1 MAQILVGAT
10 IVGSIETVWS
20 GTVTPPREGIIK
32 RWTWPAGDNEGSIA
46 LLKGQ
51 EMGRFKLGSTVI
63 NLFAPGQVKLV
74 DTLQSLSVTKI
85 GQPLAT
91 TVEATTA
98 AEPAPLPEEEIR
110 AEHRASPLVDDKQ
123 DQG

>member
-1 MAQILVGAT
+1 M
-10 IVGSIETVWS
+10 
-20 GTVTPPREGIIK
+20 TPPREGIIK
-32 RWTWPAGDNEGSIA
+32 RWTWPAGESEGSVA

-74 DTLQSLSVTKI
+74 EQLQSLSVTKI
-85 GQPLAT
+85 GEPLAT
-91 TVEATTA
+91 AVETDISV
-98 AEPAPLPEEEIR
+98 EPAPLPEEEIR

-123 DQG
+123 DEG

>member
-91 TVEATTA
+91 SVEATAA